1 MKVIN
6 FFGEEGAGKST
17 AAMGLAFLMKKS
29 FYSVEYVSEFA
40 KDVVW
45 NGNVEALLNQNYI
58 LANQEHRLNRL
69 KNKVEIAITDS
80 PLLLSL
86 LYMPDD
92 YPRSF
97 QNFCMDLFN
106 SYQNLNIVIERNH
119 YYSKLGR
126 IRTETH
132 SLEMRD
138 KLYKIL
144 DEKQIP
150 YKKFVANDNVNSEIY
165 KYLKEQNFI

>member
-119 YYSKLGR
+119 CYSKLGR